1 MIFLQPGRHRASSKQ
16 NPEVNRMIQLTRLNK
31 KSIVVNSDL
40 IEFIENAP
48 DTVITLVTGEK
59 VVVAE
64 TTEEIVDRI
73 IMFRRRLLPAS
84 LTTLPPVVLSSQ
96 DSMDNEPE

>member
-1 MIFLQPGRHRASSKQ
+1 
-16 NPEVNRMIQLTRLNK
+16 MIQLTRLNK

-59 VVVAE
+59 VVVTE
-64 TTEEIVDRI
+64 TIEEIIDRI
-73 IMFRRRLLPAS
+73 VLFRRRLLPAS
-84 LTTLPPVVLSSQ
+84 LAALPPVVLSSQ
-96 DSMDNEPE
+96 DGMHDEPE

>member
-1 MIFLQPGRHRASSKQ
+1 
-16 NPEVNRMIQLTRLNK
+16 MIQLTRLNG

-48 DTVITLVTGEK
+48 DTVITLITGEK

-64 TTEEIVDRI
+64 TTEEILNRI
-73 IMFRRRLLPAS
+73 ILFRRRLFPAS
-84 LTTLPPVVLSSQ
+84 LATLPPIVLSSQ
-96 DSMDNEPE
+96 DGMRNNPE

>member
-1 MIFLQPGRHRASSKQ
+1 
-16 NPEVNRMIQLTRLNK
+16 MIQLTRLNG

-48 DTVITLVTGEK
+48 DTVITLITGEK

-64 TTEEIVDRI
+64 TTDEILSRI
-73 IMFRRRLLPAS
+73 VLFRRRLLPATS
-84 LTTLPPVVLSSQ
+84 ATLPPVVLSSQ
-96 DSMDNEPE
+96 NGLRDEPE

>member
-1 MIFLQPGRHRASSKQ
+1 
-16 NPEVNRMIQLTRLNK
+16 MIQLTRLNG

-64 TTEEIVDRI
+64 TTEEILNRVI
-73 IMFRRRLLPAS
+73 LFRRRLLPAS
-84 LTTLPPVVLSSQ
+84 LATLPPIVLSSQ
-96 DSMDNEPE
+96 DGMRNDPE

>member
-1 MIFLQPGRHRASSKQ
+1 
-16 NPEVNRMIQLTRLNK
+16 MIQLTRLNG

-59 VVVAE
+59 VVVTE
-64 TTEEIVDRI
+64 TTEEIFERI
-73 IMFRRRLLPAS
+73 VIFRRRLLPAS
-84 LTTLPPVVLSSQ
+84 LATLPPVVLSSK
-96 DSMDNEPE
+96 DGMRDEPE